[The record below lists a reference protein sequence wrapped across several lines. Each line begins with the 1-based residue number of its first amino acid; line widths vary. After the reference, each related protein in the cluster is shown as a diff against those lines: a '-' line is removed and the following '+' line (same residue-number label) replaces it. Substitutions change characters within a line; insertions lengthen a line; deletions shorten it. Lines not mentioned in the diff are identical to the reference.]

1 MASIFTSTF
10 NIHIRVRRGSV
21 DAQPWQ
27 AIRIESGDASIS
39 LSREE
44 SVQLEADLHAIN
56 TEATPVDAGVAA

>member
-10 NIHIRVRRGSV
+10 DKPIRVRRGSA

-27 AIRIESGDASIS
+27 AIRIESGDAAIS

-56 TEATPVDAGVAA
+56 TEATPVDAGAEA